1 MNPPMQNVTPN
12 PAPPSPAVPARRP
25 SRLLVIGPLAVL
37 ALVLLVAYSLFPHR
51 NPYEAKAD
59 AIVRAIGNNDMTPVI
74 GDFNAVDQPQLQ
86 DRVRVARLSN
96 LIVAHGDLKGTKE
109 ITPAGSPP
117 GYHEFTETFS
127 NGTLIEQYE
136 LDSDGKI
143 TKFHIGT
150 TATP

>member
-1 MNPPMQNVTPN
+1 MQNVTPN
-12 PAPPSPAVPARRP
+12 PAPPPATPPAVVARRP
-25 SRLLVIGPLAVL
+25 SRLLVIGPAAVL
-37 ALVLLVAYSLFPHR
+37 ALVLLIGYSLFPHR

-74 GDFNAVDQPQLQ
+74 GDFNAVDRPQLE

-96 LIVAHGDLKGTKE
+96 LVVAHGDLKGTKE
-109 ITPAGSPP
+109 ITPAGSPA

-150 TATP
+150 TASP